1 MVTASLRNVIRGH
14 VHVHKDA
21 FIGPHVVLL
30 PNVIVMEGS
39 VVSAGVTVAKN
50 TEPWG
55 VYAGGRE
62 KKISNRD
69 QVKHKDD

>member
-1 MVTASLRNVIRGH
+1 M
-14 VHVHKDA
+14 HKDA

-62 KKISNRD
+62 KKIS
-69 QVKHKDD
+69 